1 MCNFLLCK
9 KKIYFQTQQN
19 LSYLKKRKNF
29 LKKNFTKNPD
39 YLVDGFPKYVR
50 REEMTRLLARIEL
63 FKKINPN
70 SRGIVFKEGMGYKD
84 LYKER
89 TPTYES
95 YYDIK
100 IKEIDADWRLGR
112 F

>member
-1 MCNFLLCK
+1 MRK
-9 KKIYFQTQQN
+9 KYTFKTQQN

-63 FKKINPN
+63 FKKIINVQG
-70 SRGIVFKEGMGYKD
+70 SIIECGVYSEMVCFRLYYQVFTSPLE
-84 LYKER
+84 
-89 TPTYES
+89 ES
-95 YYDIK
+95 
-100 IKEIDADWRLGR
+100 
-112 F
+112 